1 MIIYKQSTDINQF
14 LISQHRQGKK
24 IGFVP
29 TMGALHE
36 GHLSLIEESK
46 KLNQMTVCSIFI
58 NPRQFNNPNDLLH
71 YPVTIDQDIQKL
83 EEHGCD
89 ILFLPT
95 ISEIYPEDFQP
106 KHYDLGY
113 LETVLEGKYRPGHF
127 QGVCAVV
134 EQLLKICVCHSLYLG
149 TKDYQQCLVI
159 KRLCEINECDIQI
172 VFCET
177 KRESDGLAMS
187 SRNLRLGDEQRK
199 LAPMIYKTLQYI
211 SQHYTS
217 DNDQTMKVAHAMLV
231 DNDFKIDYVQVCD
244 EELKQLDSTTQ
255 NGKKIA
261 LIAAELGTIRLI
273 DNLSFN

>member
-89 ILFLPT
+89 ILFLPA
-95 ISEIYPEDFQP
+95 ISDIYPEDFQP

-134 EQLLKICVCHSLYLG
+134 EQLLKICTSHTLYLG
-149 TKDYQQCLVI
+149 KKDYQQCLVI
-159 KRLCEINECDIQI
+159 KRLCEINECDVQI
-172 VFCET
+172 V
-177 KRESDGLAMS
+177 L
-187 SRNLRLGDEQRK
+187 N
-199 LAPMIYKTLQYI
+199 
-211 SQHYTS
+211 
-217 DNDQTMKVAHAMLV
+217 V
-231 DNDFKIDYVQVCD
+231 
-244 EELKQLDSTTQ
+244 
-255 NGKKIA
+255 
-261 LIAAELGTIRLI
+261 
-273 DNLSFN
+273 NLSVGIELNSDKASDECCVLNSSVWSASLNKKPCGQCLAHGELF